1 MPLAANVTVDSTT
14 WAALALVLTV
24 IGATLSWVAWRRRGL
39 AAGLRG
45 LAWTLVPVAAWL
57 TGTLKL
63 AANIL
68 DDVINWATRLVFSPT
83 VWLGIVVA
91 GAAVVLWVVS
101 GALRSRGIGT
111 RGRVRAPGGAKQVPA
126 AQSDGQSGGRSGAQP
141 AAPSGRKPPKRKAKD
156 DDDMD
161 DMDDIEAI
169 LKRHGI

>member
-1 MPLAANVTVDSTT
+1 MPLVAHVTLDSAT

-24 IGATLSWVAWRRRGL
+24 VGGALSWVAWRRRGI

-63 AANIL
+63 AANIVNDVL
-68 DDVINWATRLVFSPT
+68 DWAARLAFSPS

-91 GAAVVLWVVS
+91 GVAVALWFGS
-101 GALRSRGIGT
+101 GLLKARGIGT
-111 RGRVRAPGGAKQVPA
+111 RGEKRAAVAAGQDQGAKAVKPT
-126 AQSDGQSGGRSGAQP
+126 R
-141 AAPSGRKPPKRKAKD
+141 RKPAKD
-156 DDDMD
+156 DLEDL
-161 DMDDIEAI
+161 DDIEAI

>member
-1 MPLAANVTVDSTT
+1 MPLAATVTLDSTT

-24 IGATLSWVAWRRRGL
+24 LGAAYTWVAYRRRGI

-45 LAWTLVPVAAWL
+45 LAWTLIPVAAWL

-63 AANIL
+63 AADIL
-68 DDVINWATRLVFSPT
+68 NAVISWAARLVFSPV

-91 GAAVVLWVVS
+91 GLAAGLWVVS
-101 GALRSRGIGT
+101 GVLRARGIGV
-111 RGRVRAPGGAKQVPA
+111 RGQATEPGRA
-126 AQSDGQSGGRSGAQP
+126 R
-141 AAPSGRKPPKRKAKD
+141 KRKAPARLERSSAKD
-156 DDDMD
+156 GTDDVD